1 MNIKRSF
8 SLIEVI
14 ITIVIISMISTIVS
28 ISINKSLKYY
38 RFKTNIKKIES
49 YFEFAKKISYM
60 QQTDV
65 FFYLENKDKDIL
77 LTIGTSKDGGF
88 FKNQKSIK
96 DRIKNAHFLLKNQKS
111 NSVEITFSSSGAIF
125 PKEEIK
131 ICDKN
136 SQERTIKY

>member
-49 YFEFAKKISYM
+49 YFEFAKKMFVAVVY
-60 QQTDV
+60 
-65 FFYLENKDKDIL
+65 
-77 LTIGTSKDGGF
+77 GF
-88 FKNQKSIK
+88 VTN
-96 DRIKNAHFLLKNQKS
+96 FLGIPGDL
-111 NSVEITFSSSGAIF
+111 ITRLHDFCFS
-125 PKEEIK
+125 
-131 ICDKN
+131 
-136 SQERTIKY
+136 R